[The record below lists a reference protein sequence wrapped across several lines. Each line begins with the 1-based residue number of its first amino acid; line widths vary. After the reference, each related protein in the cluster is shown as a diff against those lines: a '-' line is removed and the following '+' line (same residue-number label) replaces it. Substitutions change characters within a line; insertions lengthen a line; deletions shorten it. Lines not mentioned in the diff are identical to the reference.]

1 MPTAGSPGRI
11 RLRLTGSYFELTD
24 RIADRRPAAGRDP
37 ARAAMSAAASAAALN
52 GRRDAGDGG
61 SELLISVAKRLVR
74 SAVRRNTV
82 KRIVREAWRAAA
94 DKGIAKRRSQAD
106 GQPTGGQGDD
116 GGDSSAGAVGG
127 PVAARTLRG
136 TCLVRL
142 KRSPWTGS
150 DPRPSFS
157 MIKRSLRQDAD
168 QLFATLRAK
177 RK

>member
-1 MPTAGSPGRI
+1 M
-11 RLRLTGSYFELTD
+11 RLTGTYFELTD
-24 RIADRRPAAGRDP
+24 RIADRRPAEGPDA
-37 ARAAMSAAASAAALN
+37 AAASAVASTGLRN
-52 GRRDAGDGG
+52 AGDDG

-82 KRIVREAWRAAA
+82 KRIVREAWRAAT

-106 GQPTGGQGDD
+106 ARRAGGQGDD
-116 GGDSSAGAVGG
+116 GGELSPGAVGG
-127 PVAARTLRG
+127 QVAARMLRR

-150 DPRPSFS
+150 DPGPSFT